1 MSDFNNIDILD
12 FGAPEKGQSII
23 KVIGVGGGGGNA
35 VNHMYREG
43 IHDVTF
49 VLCNTDNQA
58 LNDSPV
64 PVHLQLG
71 KEGLG
76 AGNKPEKARQA
87 AEESIEDIR
96 NMLNDGTRMA
106 FITAGMGG
114 GTGTGAAPVI
124 ARVSKELGILTVGIV
139 TIPFRFEGDRKID
152 QALDGVEEMSKHV
165 DALLVINNE
174 RLREIYPELSVL
186 DANNERLREI
196 YPELS
201 VLDAFGKADDTLS
214 IAAKSIAEIITV
226 HGLINLDFND
236 VKTVL
241 KDGGVA
247 IMSTGYGEGEGRVK
261 KAIDDALNSPLLN
274 DNDIFNSKKILLS
287 ISFAGSKDGQTS
299 LMMEEMNDV
308 NDFMSKFGNDFEIKW
323 GLATDLELGKKV
335 KVTILATG
343 FGIEDVDGMGSHL
356 RKQSQEDLNRIA
368 AEQEKAA
375 QKQDRRNR
383 YYGGENS
390 TKRYKRR
397 PNIYLFRPEDLDNDD
412 VISAVEQTPT
422 YKRTREILDSINSQ
436 ANGEVFVDDNN
447 PADNTEPVQGTIK
460 FV

>member
-1 MSDFNNIDILD
+1 MDNNILLD
-12 FGAPEKGQSII
+12 FGEPAKENSYI

-76 AGNKPEKARQA
+76 AGNKPEKARAA
-87 AEESIEDIR
+87 AEESLDDIKQ
-96 NMLNDGTRMA
+96 MLSDGTRMA

-124 ARVSKELGILTVGIV
+124 ARVSKEMGILTVGIV

-174 RLREIYPELSVL
+174 RLREIYPELT
-186 DANNERLREI
+186 
-196 YPELS
+196 

-247 IMSTGYGEGEGRVK
+247 IMSTGYGECEGRVR
-261 KAIDDALNSPLLN
+261 KAIEDALNSPLLN
-274 DNDIFNSKKILLS
+274 ENDVFNSKKILLS
-287 ISFAGSKDGQTS
+287 ISFSGGKDGKES

-308 NDFMSKFGNDFEIKW
+308 NDFMAKFGDFEIKW
-323 GLATDLELGKKV
+323 GLAVDPELGKRV

-343 FGIEDVDGMGSHL
+343 FGIDNVDGMSDHI
-356 RKQSQEDLNRIA
+356 KKMDQQTAARIA
-368 AEQEKAA
+368 AEQEKEA
-375 QKQDRRNR
+375 QREDRRNR
-383 YYGGENS
+383 YYGNDGQG
-390 TKRYKRR
+390 KRYKRR
-397 PNIYLFRPEDLDNDD
+397 PHIYLFRAEDLDNED

-422 YKRTREILDSINSQ
+422 YKRTREILDSIYTQ
-436 ANGEVFVDDNN
+436 ATGEEPQFQVEAS
-447 PADNTEPVQGTIK
+447 PQTEPIQGTIK
-460 FV
+460 FG